1 MGTGGR
7 HAVCCCIVRFV
18 VGLFERQEREGMG
31 RNLTVCL
38 SVCLSV

>member
-1 MGTGGR
+1 MQSVVVT
-7 HAVCCCIVRFV
+7 IVRFV
-18 VGLFERQEREGMG
+18 VGLFGRQEREGMG